1 MKLIEAMNEI
11 NNAKGINFSG
21 KKYTVVSNRVEIF
34 RKSFGIEL
42 GIKTEIILN
51 DGKFVIVKAIIED
64 KDGHVVGSGFAEEV
78 RGSSNVN
85 KTSALENCETSAIG
99 RALASLGLHGGTYA
113 SLNEIDAVKR
123 KEKALEEKA
132 LEETALEETAL
143 KEKKQQKLIDY
154 EARVLNEFNKIT
166 HDRQFSERDRM
177 TNLKDFK
184 TQLSNLNTM
193 PKTIQ
198 EIIDNKYKQNLAWLG
213 VQMGK
218 NNGNMGSNTETS

>member
-11 NNAKGINFSG
+11 NDANQTKGINFSG

-34 RKSFGIEL
+34 RKAFGTDL

-51 DGKFVIVKAIIED
+51 DGKFVIVRATIED

-85 KTSALENCETSAIG
+85 TTSAVENCETSAIG

-113 SLNEIDAVKR
+113 SLNEMDAVER
-123 KEKALEEKA
+123 KKEALEKLTPEEEKA
-132 LEETALEETAL
+132 KKERKNKAWETKVLEKFEEIIND
-143 KEKKQQKLIDY
+143 KKV
-154 EARVLNEFNKIT
+154 E
-166 HDRQFSERDRM
+166 ERKRM

-184 TQLSNLNTM
+184 ISLTSFDTM
-193 PKTIQ
+193 PKEIQ
-198 EIIDNKYKQNLAWLG
+198 DTVDNKYNNGLAWLG
-213 VQMGK
+213 AKMGEK
-218 NNGNMGSNTETS
+218 IGNVDTDTETA